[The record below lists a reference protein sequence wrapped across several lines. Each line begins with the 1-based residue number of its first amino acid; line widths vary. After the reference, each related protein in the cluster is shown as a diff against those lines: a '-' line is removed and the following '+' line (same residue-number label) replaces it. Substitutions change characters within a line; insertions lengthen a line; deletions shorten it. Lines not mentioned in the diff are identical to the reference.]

1 MTVPVCDPKT
11 GRVLYYVPVIDT
23 YRIQHAWKR
32 HKESEKHNIQRLTQV
47 TKSSDVNEDKPNSAA
62 GGLKNDRKILNGQ
75 QLERRAHGSDSFVSG
90 SSSDNA
96 SVDCHSHN
104 TSYYHAK
111 HHHND
116 TKTNDIL
123 STSSASEV
131 RLLASQVKLVLSQ
144 DDSGE
149 LEMFESPENNPFEGL
164 NTRIASQTKALSSN
178 TCTMTQSTHTQDH
191 ISQSLEVDYSQSSS
205 KEVHGSS
212 LSNLDRISSHNMH
225 ADQTMKDSSVKWI
238 EHAFKTNTSHKH
250 VPTTM
255 KVLDKNN
262 LGVDMEGIMAPE
274 DRYRLCYTL
283 ELSDSSSDEETNEK
297 QNSECINF
305 TAVTGSA
312 RGNLEGNV
320 FTNGPLHGNQ
330 CAIK

>member
-1 MTVPVCDPKT
+1 MVPKQ
-11 GRVLYYVPVIDT
+11 GGYYVSVIDT

-32 HKESEKHNIQRLTQV
+32 HKESEKRHIQRLTQV

-75 QLERRAHGSDSFVSG
+75 QLERRAHDSDSFVSG

-96 SVDCHSHN
+96 SVDCHLHN
-104 TSYYHAK
+104 ASYYAK

-144 DDSGE
+144 LQDDSGE
-149 LEMFESPENNPFEGL
+149 LEMFESPEDNPFEGL
-164 NTRIASQTKALSSN
+164 NMRMSSN
-178 TCTMTQSTHTQDH
+178 TCTMTPSTHTPDH
-191 ISQSLEVDYSQSSS
+191 ISQSLEVDNSQSSS
-205 KEVHGSS
+205 KGSS

-225 ADQTMKDSSVKWI
+225 ANQTMKDSSVKWI

-250 VPTTM
+250 VPKTM

-262 LGVDMEGIMAPE
+262 LGVDMDGIMAPE

-330 CAIK
+330 CTIK